1 MHVVG
6 CSPECSRP
14 GRMAG
19 CTARGSPTRFC
30 GLAVPILAC
39 SMRVP
44 STFHFY
50 SIPVPF
56 PFLSVRF
63 PFPPISFPA
72 QPAPSPPSQL
82 GVVDSQFDQRG
93 RDGFARRVFVHAPRD
108 AGGSHPSVCTNAHTR
123 ACVYATSI
131 QILIQKCACTC
142 VSGRSPRPLACMC
155 VRALLCSS
163 LATGAQSL
171 FQANPSKIP
180 NQNTRRRCWPTT
192 ARACMPCVLATPG
205 HTALRMCACHPTCM
219 LATQD
224 TPLFTCMYVIPGH
237 TLVLMHACYPRT
249 YRSSVCIASESK
261 HSNRTALGYRL
272 VARTRSASLHA
283 CHAASMS
290 CFTIQSSVKRSI
302 RDTVRVAVGPVW
314 GSIEIRVQSSVCP
327 AIAAP
332 CTRGA
337 FHR

>member
-180 NQNTRRRCWPTT
+180 KYQTKIPGVDAGPRPHVH
-192 ARACMPCVLATPG
+192 ACHACLPPQGTPPFACVLAILHACLPPRTRRSSHACMSSQDIHLFSCMLAIPG
-205 HTALRMCACHPTCM
+205 HTALRCASQVKASTATARHLDIDWWRAHEVHPCM
-219 LATQD
+219 RAMLHR
-224 TPLFTCMYVIPGH
+224 CR
-237 TLVLMHACYPRT
+237 VLRFRA
-249 YRSSVCIASESK
+249 
-261 HSNRTALGYRL
+261 
-272 VARTRSASLHA
+272 
-283 CHAASMS
+283 
-290 CFTIQSSVKRSI
+290 QSSE
-302 RDTVRVAVGPVW
+302 AY
-314 GSIEIRVQSSVCP
+314 EIL
-327 AIAAP
+327 
-332 CTRGA
+332 
-337 FHR
+337 